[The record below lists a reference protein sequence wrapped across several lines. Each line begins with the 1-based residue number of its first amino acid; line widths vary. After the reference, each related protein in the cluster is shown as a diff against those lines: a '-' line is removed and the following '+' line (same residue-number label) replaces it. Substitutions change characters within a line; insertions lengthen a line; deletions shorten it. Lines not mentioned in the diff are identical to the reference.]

1 MLFSTINYPICTS
14 QDHYIHRMP
23 STAPLTRAGASHL
36 TRAELGVATSRVQR
50 PEQRHM
56 VTWAAVAFWSVQ
68 CSAGSGYMTR

>member
-23 STAPLTRAGASHL
+23 STALLTRAGASHL

-50 PEQRHM
+50 PASRAAAHGHM
-56 VTWAAVAFWSVQ
+56 GSRGILVSAVQAAAI
-68 CSAGSGYMTR
+68 